1 MVVPIR
7 NLFRNSTEDLRNKL
21 KCSIDLEYDDGIV
34 KSKPQEAIIMTHIL
48 LILPKE
54 QKILS
59 KYHIT
64 NYYTNGF
71 FTKSSINK
79 CFEVILEDLVR
90 TNEKYRNRENLKEI
104 YSFMF
109 QINNNIYNYIACKEH
124 KYVTG
129 IHIQDLLDIQMD
141 KKLLKSI
148 DDAKRKPSPNSI
160 NKTYEVLEEVIKN
173 NRNNTIAKYYL
184 SGTVNANQIKQLL
197 GSRGYIT
204 ELNNALFKYPVT
216 SSFTLGMQ
224 NLYDLAIESRAGAKA
239 LYLSNK
245 AVQDT
250 EYFAR
255 ELQLITMSLERL
267 VDTDCGSTNYL
278 EWFIKD
284 KDDLERL
291 LGKFLDNGNPITKDD
306 KHLINTLVRIRTP
319 LNCKLPKPNEI
330 CTKCFGELAYTIAT
344 HSNIGHFCSTIVTQK
359 LTQSI
364 LSTKHLATS
373 ATSGNFNITEG
384 LNGLIQYKNG
394 NLYFNSKTDTKRN
407 KIIMKIVQDEFKQ
420 LTVLRTIENI
430 KNISVS
436 NLSKLYNINIC
447 INNKEYIL
455 TQKETNKY
463 VSLSHSMLNY
473 ILENYSEID
482 ITKDILEI
490 NLNKYIQEHYT
501 EPFIVIPNI
510 EYNFLSL
517 SRSIKSLIRT
527 IDTEKT
533 TPEQIL
539 QELYNLV
546 NSKLNVNLAILEVI
560 ITSLQCNTKDNFNIS
575 KDPNN
580 KQIVKSTAIIKR
592 RSLSAAYDWEKVI
605 DNVLSPYSYYR
616 KGIQSHPLDSMIIK
630 SISI

>member
-1 MVVPIR
+1 MVVPVR
-7 NLFRNSTEDLRNKL
+7 NLIRHNSEELRNKL
-21 KCSIDLEYDDGIV
+21 KCSITIEYDDAEV
-34 KSKPQEAIIMTHIL
+34 KSKPQEAILMSMIL
-48 LILPKE
+48 KIIPNNN
-54 QKILS
+54 QILS

-64 NYYTNGF
+64 NYYTNNF

-79 CFEVILEDLVR
+79 CFEVILEDIVR
-90 TNEKYRNRENLKEI
+90 SDNRYINRENLKPI
-104 YSFMF
+104 YKRMF
-109 QINNNIYNYIACKEH
+109 QINNDIYNTIACKEH
-124 KYVTG
+124 RFVTG

-141 KKLLKSI
+141 KRLLKSI
-148 DDAKRKPSPNSI
+148 DNAKRKPSPNSI
-160 NKTYEVLEEVIKN
+160 NKTYEVLEEVIKD
-173 NRNNTIAKYYL
+173 NRDNTISKYYL

-224 NLYDLAIESRAGAKA
+224 SLYDLAIESRAGAKA

-291 LGKFLDNGNPITKDD
+291 LGKYLDTGNPITKDD
-306 KHLINTLVRIRTP
+306 THLINNIVKLRTP
-319 LNCKLPKPNEI
+319 LTCNLPNPSEI
-330 CTKCFGELAYTIAT
+330 CSKCFGELAYTIAT

-373 ATSGNFNITEG
+373 ATGANFNIKEE
-384 LNGLIQYKNG
+384 LKGLITYRNN
-394 NLYFNSKTDTKRN
+394 NLFFNSKIDTKKLN
-407 KIIMKIVQDEFKQ
+407 VVMKIVQDEFKQ

-436 NLSKLYNINIC
+436 NLSKLYNVNIV

-463 VSLSHSMLNY
+463 VSLSHSMLFY
-473 ILENYSEID
+473 ILDNYSEID
-482 ITKDILEI
+482 ITKDVLEI
-490 NLNKYIQEHYT
+490 NLNKYIQELYT
-501 EPFIVIPNI
+501 EPFMVIPNI

-533 TPEQIL
+533 TPEQVL

-560 ITSLQCNTKDNFNIS
+560 VTALQCNTKDNFNIS
-575 KDPNN
+575 KDVNN

-592 RSLSAAYDWEKVI
+592 RSMSAAYDWEKVI
-605 DNVLSPYSYYR
+605 DNVLSPFSYYR
-616 KGIQSHPLDSMIIK
+616 KGIQSHPLDSMIIPN
-630 SISI
+630 ISI